1 MNAGQI
7 QRFAE
12 QDYHLSQ
19 WADIQKDSARTKPEI
34 STGEIF
40 KSLVYQPVV
49 GKRSL
54 LGLDQ
59 FNRTTVALKLVGSER
74 RMVASDTT
82 MLRVLEAWE
91 MKGLRRALY
100 GHHRCLREKGLAKTV
115 LSSGRETRLLIVDGS
130 EVGGLW
136 FSVLSFA
143 GKVYHGVDCEQSEGR
158 GHELA
163 TSRRLIQRAYERL
176 GEGFASHILYD
187 GLMAERIDLAKARED
202 WKTHLVVKTQ
212 DETREIIASTKEVW
226 EKLTKRELE
235 RAGVEMISGT
245 DRQRNIGYEV
255 YAQGGIRWE
264 TLAYP
269 LKLAWVKEKHLKGKY
284 KGQTLTFWVMT
295 TDESLK
301 AEELREVAHSRWAI
315 ENHGFKELNEQVGS
329 KQAYIKNA
337 SVKEALLLMWFLGM
351 SLLKAFMLKLA
362 QLDDWRTW
370 GVRKTKALI
379 AQVIILGEAGVR
391 DASP

>member
-12 QDYHLSQ
+12 EDYHLSQ
-19 WADIQKDSARTKPEI
+19 WAGIQKDSARKKPEI
-34 STGEIF
+34 TTGEIF
-40 KSLVYQPVV
+40 KSLVYQPVI

-54 LGLDQ
+54 LELDQ
-59 FNRTTVALKLVGSER
+59 FNRTTVALTLVGSER

-82 MLRVLEAWE
+82 ILRVLNAWD
-91 MKGLRRALY
+91 MSTLRRTLY
-100 GHHRCLREKGLAKTV
+100 GHHQGLGAKGHAKTV

-130 EVGGLW
+130 ELGGVW

-143 GKVYHGVDCEQSEGR
+143 GAVYHGVDCEPSEGR

-163 TSRRLIQRAYERL
+163 TSRRLIQRAYDTL

-235 RAGVEMISGT
+235 RVGVEMVSGT
-245 DRQRNIGYEV
+245 DRQHNVRYEV

-264 TLAYP
+264 KLAYP
-269 LKLAWVKEKHLKGKY
+269 LKLAWVQENHLKGKY
-284 KGQTLTFWVMT
+284 KGQTLRFWVIT

-301 AEELREVAHSRWAI
+301 ADELREMAHNRWAI
-315 ENHGFKELNEQVGS
+315 ENNGFKELNEQVGS
-329 KQAYIKNA
+329 KRSYIKNA
-337 SVKEALLLMWFLGM
+337 RVKEALLLIWFLGM
-351 SLLKAFMLKLA
+351 SLLKAFLLKLA
-362 QLDDWRTW
+362 QLDAWRKW